1 MAYVNTMNIEQV
13 IDYELKKLRV
23 IAWRMDALFYIPG
36 TNISVGLD
44 NFFGLIPVIG
54 DTMAVAPSVYMVY
67 KAKQLGATP
76 GALAYMMGNTVVDLL
91 IGSIPIIGD
100 VFDVVYNSN
109 IRNYRALERNLNKQA
124 AQAYEVT
131 RQPKCLQMA

>member
-1 MAYVNTMNIEQV
+1 MNIEQD

-36 TNISVGLD
+36 MNISVGLD
-44 NFFGLIPVIG
+44 NFFGLIPVVG
-54 DTMAVAPSVYMVY
+54 DTMAVAPSLYMIY

-76 GALAYMMGNTVVDLL
+76 GALAYMISNTVVDLL

-100 VFDVVYNSN
+100 VFDVAYNSN
-109 IRNYRALERNLNKQA
+109 IRNYRALERNLNRQA

-131 RQPKCLQMA
+131 RQPKYLQMA

>member
-1 MAYVNTMNIEQV
+1 MNIEQD

-36 TNISVGLD
+36 TNILVGLD
-44 NFFGLIPVIG
+44 NFFGLIPVVG
-54 DTMAVAPSVYMVY
+54 DTMAVAPSLYMIY

-76 GALAYMMGNTVVDLL
+76 GALAYMISNTVVDLL

-124 AQAYEVT
+124 AEASELA
-131 RQPKCLQMA
+131 RQPKYLQMA

>member
-1 MAYVNTMNIEQV
+1 
-13 IDYELKKLRV
+13 
-23 IAWRMDALFYIPG
+23 MDALFYIPG

-44 NFFGLIPVIG
+44 NFFGLIPVVG
-54 DTMAVAPSVYMVY
+54 DIMAVAPSVYMIY

-76 GALAYMMGNTVVDLL
+76 SALAYMTSNTVVDLL

-109 IRNYRALERNLNKQA
+109 IRNYRALERNLNKQVA
-124 AQAYEVT
+124 AASEIAH
-131 RQPKCLQMA
+131 QPKHLQMA